1 MLVGSKTA
9 AAVIGVTEPA
19 LHYWRKAG
27 IGPKWHDE
35 PGHKGGGGGRKVF
48 YDAREVQDFAF
59 ARRAQPLLD
68 RLEALEAR
76 AGG

>member
-1 MLVGSKTA
+1 MTLDSKTA

-19 LHYWRKAG
+19 LHYWREAG
-27 IGPKWHDE
+27 IGPKWHDK
-35 PGHKGGGGGRKVF
+35 PGQRSGGRGRKVF

-59 ARRAQPLLD
+59 ARRVQPVLD

-76 AGG
+76 AGQ